1 MQLITSRRRKTMKK
15 KPMYRAYVVEDI
27 NEDDSFWTLIG
38 SAFAHADNKGFN
50 LLLKALP
57 LDGRIVLRRYS
68 ETKPDVATTT
78 VVPMGTNDAV
88 DAS

>member
-1 MQLITSRRRKTMKK
+1 MKK
-15 KPMYRAYVVEDI
+15 KPVYRAYVVEDI
-27 NEDDSFWTLIG
+27 DADNSFWTLVG

-57 LDGRIVLRRYS
+57 TDGRIVLRRYS
-68 ETKPDVATTT
+68 EAKPDVATAT
-78 VVPMGTNDAV
+78 VVPMTTNEEA